1 MTHKRTG
8 LAPAQ
13 AKLTT
18 LMTGIALATLAASA
32 TAAEENK
39 PTFEAGVVSVLQNV
53 NDDGASGGQAHTR
66 ANYRGDVTVELPVGD
81 VAGAKVTAFGHVR
94 FGQGTG
100 VALRPTY
107 TATPN
112 SITFETGA
120 GPDDSF
126 AILAQGY
133 LNFAWGGGEQ
143 KGDRVEFTLGKLDV
157 FGFFDQNAVAGD
169 EAAQFLNNVFVHNPL
184 LDSGGD
190 IAADAYGF
198 APGLRLGYTGVG
210 SSSQWGVS
218 VGLLGSGSGANF
230 SGGFRGPLGIA
241 QVEWAPLRDGE
252 PIGNYRLY
260 AWTNAHTAGVDGNEE
275 RHTGVGVSVD
285 QKVGNFNLF
294 GRAGVRTEGDG
305 MFNEAL
311 TVGLEAGGVAWGR
324 DGDALGVAVGSL
336 KTSSAW
342 RDASL
347 AATTGAYTASGQERI
362 VEVYYRIRLNE
373 HLEISPDFQ
382 LIQRPGGNANADDV
396 RVLGVRASVG
406 F

>member
-1 MTHKRTG
+1 MTQTRAG
-8 LAPAQ
+8 LSPTP
-13 AKLTT
+13 AKLTA
-18 LMTGIALATLAASA
+18 LMAGVALATLTT
-32 TAAEENK
+32 TAIAEEKGK

-53 NDDGASGGQAHTR
+53 NDQGSATGQTHTR
-66 ANYRGDVTVELPVGD
+66 ANYRGDVTVEMPVGK
-81 VAGAKVTAFGHVR
+81 VGGANVTAFGHVR

-100 VALRPTY
+100 VALTPTY

-133 LNFAWGGGEQ
+133 LNFAWGGDE
-143 KGDRVEFTLGKLDV
+143 KKDRVDFTLGKLDV

-198 APGLRLGYTGVG
+198 APGLRLAYTGMG
-210 SSSQWGVS
+210 SGSQWGVS
-218 VGLLGSGSGANF
+218 VGLLGSGNGANF

-241 QVEWAPLRDGE
+241 QVEWSPLRDGE
-252 PIGNYRLY
+252 PSGNYRVY
-260 AWTNAHTAGVDGNEE
+260 AWTNAHTVGVDGNEE
-275 RHTGVGVSVD
+275 RHTGVGLSAD
-285 QKVGNFNLF
+285 QKVGDFNLF
-294 GRAGVRTEGDG
+294 GRVGVRTEGDG
-305 MFNEAL
+305 MFNDAL
-311 TVGLEAGGVAWGR
+311 TVGFEVAGSAWGR
-324 DGDALGVAVGSL
+324 EGDTLGVAVGSL
-336 KTSSAW
+336 KTSAAW

-347 AATTGAYTASGQERI
+347 AATSGAYTASGQERI
-362 VEVYYRIRLNE
+362 AEIYYRIRLNE
-373 HLEISPDFQ
+373 HIEVSPDFQ
-382 LIQRPGGNANADDV
+382 LIQRPGGNPNADDV
-396 RVLGVRASVG
+396 RVIGVRASVG